1 MNKENKR
8 ERKELSS
15 AKKLCILAAVI
26 LGIFTAVNLF
36 WVFSTYIPY
45 TRFTENME
53 RIENKDGDEVIS
65 VNYEKIVD
73 GCRLTAKVPVYL
85 DFSGHLSATTEEPY
99 TASQDDEGNIL
110 SSNGPGVTV
119 YIWPP
124 VFGNYK
130 FGVFVID
137 DTEELFMQVY
147 VDENLNFIPNKENK
161 NNDENTAFV
170 EKTLAENHEKAE
182 KLMNTATEFW
192 NIGK

>member
-26 LGIFTAVNLF
+26 LGIFTAINLF
-36 WVFSTYIPY
+36 WIFSTYIPY
-45 TRFTENME
+45 TRFTENMD
-53 RIENKDGDEVIS
+53 RIETKDGDEVIS

-73 GCRLTAKVPVYL
+73 GCRLYVAVPDYL
-85 DFSGHLSATTEEPY
+85 DFSGHLSATAEEPY
-99 TASQDDEGNIL
+99 EITQDNDGNIL
-110 SSNGPGVTV
+110 STNGPGVTV
-119 YIWPP
+119 YIWPS
-124 VFGNYK
+124 VFGNYE
-130 FGVFVID
+130 FGVFVVD
-137 DTEELFMQVY
+137 DMTDLFMQVY
-147 VDENLNFIPNKENK
+147 VDENLNYIPVKEMK

-170 EKTLAENHEKAE
+170 EKALAENHEKAE